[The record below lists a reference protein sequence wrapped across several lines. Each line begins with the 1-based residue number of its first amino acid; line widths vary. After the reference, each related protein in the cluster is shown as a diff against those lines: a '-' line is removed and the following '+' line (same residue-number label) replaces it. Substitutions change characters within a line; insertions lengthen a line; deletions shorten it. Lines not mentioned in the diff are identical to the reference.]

1 MIERY
6 RLRLFG
12 GFDAAADT
20 AADGSGADGAVVEL
34 PPEAQRLV
42 AFLALR
48 QEPVQRSFVAG
59 SLWLDSTEDRARAN
73 LRSVL
78 SRVRRVLP
86 GLVEADSQTLRLGRS
101 VRCDVESLT
110 RRAEALWGMA
120 GDSGGDGDLDLDHR
134 PFTRELLPGWY
145 EDWVVLERERL
156 RQLCLHSL
164 ESLAEVLRA
173 RHMFGAAI
181 QALLASVALDSLR
194 ESPRRQLVEVHLAE
208 GNVSEALRQY
218 QDFAEVLD
226 RELGLAPSA
235 AMWDL
240 LAPTGIGRPP
250 AATGSRRT
258 RRA

>member
-1 MIERY
+1 MDGY
-6 RLRLFG
+6 LLRMFG
-12 GFDAAADT
+12 GFDVVS
-20 AADGSGADGAVVEL
+20 DGTVVEL

-48 QEPVQRSFVAG
+48 EKPVQRSFVAG

-86 GLVEADSQTLRLGRS
+86 GLVDADFQTLRLGRN
-101 VRCDVESLT
+101 VRSDVESLT
-110 RRAEALWGMA
+110 TRAEALWGMA
-120 GDSGGDGDLDLDHR
+120 GDPDLDLNHR

-145 EDWVVLERERL
+145 EDWVVVERERL

-164 ESLAEVLRA
+164 ESLAEVLRT

-226 RELGLAPSA
+226 RELGLAPSSA
-235 AMWDL
+235 LWDL
-240 LAPTGIGRPP
+240 LEPTGIGRLPSLAGFNP
-250 AATGSRRT
+250 IRRT
-258 RRA
+258 